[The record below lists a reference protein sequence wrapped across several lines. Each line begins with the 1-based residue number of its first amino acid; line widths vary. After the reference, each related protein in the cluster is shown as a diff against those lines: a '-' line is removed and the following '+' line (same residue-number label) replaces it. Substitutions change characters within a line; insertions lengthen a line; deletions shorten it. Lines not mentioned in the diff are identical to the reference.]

1 MPRYLSIFRISID
14 DGADLLSGRLSTTD
28 IKQDRPSRIE
38 GASQR
43 VWTDDSPERPV
54 WNVVLATHY
63 KRVLDALTG
72 SVHDAWAKEFF
83 LEERSDPRYNAIYGA
98 RLSGWSRTNRE
109 PIIDYIHPLRYNL
122 PSDIAPIVEGL
133 DAVTDEQIQTRIEKV
148 AASERSR
155 TWLKEHMIE
164 RVMPLLRR
172 FYRETQEAGE
182 VTIHWLT

>member
-1 MPRYLSIFRISID
+1 MPSSLSVFRVPVN
-14 DGADLLSGRLSTTD
+14 DGVDLLSARLSTTD
-28 IKQDRPSRIE
+28 LKERHPSRIE

-54 WNVVLATHY
+54 WNIVLATHY

-109 PIIDYIHPLRYNL
+109 PIIDYISPLRYNL
-122 PSDIAPIVEGL
+122 PFNVAAVVEAL
-133 DAVTDEQIQTRIEKV
+133 REIKDEQICTRIDNVAGSEKD
-148 AASERSR
+148 RS
-155 TWLKEHMIE
+155 WMDAHMIE
-164 RVMPLLRR
+164 HVLPLLRR
-172 FYRETQEAGE
+172 FYQETSDAGE
-182 VTIHWLT
+182 MTIHWLH